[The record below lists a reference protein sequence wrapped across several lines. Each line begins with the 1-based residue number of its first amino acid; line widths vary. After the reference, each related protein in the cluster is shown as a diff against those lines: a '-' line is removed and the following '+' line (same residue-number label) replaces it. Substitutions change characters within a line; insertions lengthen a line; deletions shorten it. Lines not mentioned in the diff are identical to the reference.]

1 MGRKSAVETKCFDI
15 ANFMQNDS
23 GVTKALSKRGL
34 QVKSVSASSKITS
47 NLRSDK
53 VVRRS
58 DYKHDLPILN
68 MAKVRRH
75 ITEQQT
81 ELAGNNENGLGK
93 EVDLKSVGISH
104 PLSTRFAT
112 VDGRER
118 RILASTSTSDKISA
132 AGSLS
137 GVGYGWNGSTE
148 SAEVTRTRGEMKN
161 ENVSVPSNR
170 NAYSRERHVKRSP
183 SGIQSS
189 LSAHLPV
196 PSGETPSIRR
206 HRSENAS
213 RDGSVTYRTNYS
225 QHAGRTNDAANC
237 VDLQGGTLSVLDR
250 VASEVIKQ
258 DFGARDI
265 KKSYHLN
272 SGTTSRD
279 SIITVPVATKS
290 NLGSSR
296 KVATSHGCRASKLLS
311 SVDRSQLEDL
321 QARYRLRTVKQIHTD
336 QPTTEICPRA
346 EEETNIEMTNAAE
359 LNAPVKHELCDAHV
373 PSAKAR
379 APKLN
384 LSGCHNSVP
393 IGFGGNPVENIQT
406 CRTSRTAANVGSPRL
421 ALTDRGASRK
431 NSFSSP
437 HRKHEKTDAPMINT
451 SCTPASPDIVLRQ
464 CGCHL
469 TEYEQS
475 EILPYSEIY
484 YLGLNANKIQ
494 ATSVPGACNHGFD
507 DERGDYNVV
516 EQDHLAYRYEV
527 LGILGKGS
535 FGEVLKCMDHKH
547 KALRA
552 VKMIRN
558 KRRFHQQA
566 LVEVKI
572 LENLRQKAQDEPS
585 NFNIVTIYES
595 FYFRGHLCIA
605 FALHDISLY
614 ELIKR
619 NNFQG
624 ISLIV
629 IKSFASQ
636 LLATLRFLRKLHVIH
651 CDLKPENILLQHPAM
666 SKIKVI
672 DFGSSCFCNERIYT
686 YIQSRFYRSP
696 EVILGLSYDM
706 MIDIWSLGCILA
718 ELFTGYPL
726 FPGENEVEQLACM
739 MEILGLPPAAV
750 VEQATRKKMFFDSK
764 NNPRIVPNSRGKKHY
779 PGTKDL
785 ATAIGCNDPHFVSFL
800 EGCLR
805 WDKNQRLTPE
815 QLMQHPWMVGPA
827 STLTPRRSPLRPSNQ
842 DTTKRRSSAH
852 IQLKAKQME

>member
-572 LENLRQKAQDEPS
+572 LENLRQK
-585 NFNIVTIYES
+585 
-595 FYFRGHLCIA
+595 
-605 FALHDISLY
+605 
-614 ELIKR
+614 
-619 NNFQG
+619 
-624 ISLIV
+624 
-629 IKSFASQ
+629 

-672 DFGSSCFCNERIYT
+672 DFGSSCFCNER
-686 YIQSRFYRSP
+686 S
-696 EVILGLSYDM
+696 LSYDM

-842 DTTKRRSSAH
+842 DTTKRRSLKSSDTPHRSFKQSKQNNPAVGKPQISKLGSYPAMKIFQGQDFTSLLPPIGEETSKDYQEKKKSSAH